1 MVTKGNNGELSPDLL
16 SHFEKSAISDPAFRV
31 ARNAATRGNLQE
43 LVLNRDILN
52 QNNFSYSTEVENKA
66 DITDQKR
73 SGTCW
78 MYADINW
85 LRLETMRAHKMES
98 LTFSHNFVMFYD
110 KLEKANLFLN
120 AIIER
125 RDKPVD
131 EREVLHLLNS
141 PASDGGEWALF
152 RNVVKKYG
160 LVPLDIMPDTTN
172 KENSRFLNSILFYKL
187 RDFAAELRN
196 MAQKNKS
203 ETQLQRKR
211 IGMMETIYRI
221 LVIFLGMP
229 PDIFDWSWRDKDK
242 KYHQETGITP
252 VEFAKKYIPVELDEM
267 YCLVNSPLDR
277 TPYGKVYTQKL
288 FNNAIDGA
296 LWTWLNV
303 PMKDLKEY
311 ALKML
316 EKDDHVLFGCDVLQD
331 CHSKL
336 GLLHHQVFDMD
347 SFFNMTFEGDRAWRL
362 DYGQSFYTHCMV
374 LAGVELVD
382 GKPLRWKV
390 ENSWGSEVGQKGIFT
405 MSDKWFDEHMIV
417 VWVPK
422 KYMKETH
429 LKQAGQKLVVLPAWF
444 PI

>member
-429 LKQAGQKLVVLPAWF
+429 LKQAGQKPVVLPAWF

>member
-1 MVTKGNNGELSPDLL
+1 MAKKGNGELSLDLL
-16 SHFEKSAISDPAFRV
+16 SQFEKDVASDPEFRI

-52 QNNFSYSTEVENKA
+52 QNNFNYSTEVENKA
-66 DITDQKR
+66 EITDQKR

-98 LTFSHNFVMFYD
+98 ITFSHNFVMFYD

-120 AIIER
+120 AIIDR
-125 RDKPVD
+125 RSKPID
-131 EREVLHLLNS
+131 DREVLHLLSS

-160 LVPLDIMPDTTN
+160 LVPLEIMPDTTN
-172 KENSRFLNSILFYKL
+172 KENSRFLNSVLYYKL
-187 RDFAAELRN
+187 REFASELRE
-196 MAQKNKS
+196 MTKKGKSVAQ
-203 ETQLQRKR
+203 LDRKR
-211 IGMMETIYRI
+211 VEMIKAVYRI
-221 LVIFLGMP
+221 LVIFLGLP
-229 PDIFDWSWRDKDK
+229 PETFDWSWRDKDK

-252 VEFAKKYIPVELDEM
+252 LEFAKKYIPVELDEM
-267 YCLVNSPLDR
+267 YCLANSPLER
-277 TPYGKVYTQKL
+277 TPYGKVYTQNL
-288 FNNAIDGA
+288 FNNSVDGQ

-303 PMKDLKEY
+303 PMKNLKDY

-316 EKDDHVLFGCDVLQD
+316 QKDDHVLFGCDVLQD

-336 GLLHHQVFDMD
+336 GLLHHQVYDME
-347 SFFNMTFEGDRAWRL
+347 SFFKVKFNGNRAWRL

-382 GKPLRWKV
+382 GKPARWKV
-390 ENSWGSEVGQKGIFT
+390 ENSWGSEVGEKGIFT

-422 KYMKETH
+422 KYMKEKH
-429 LKQAGQKLVVLPAWF
+429 LKLAEQEPIVLPAWF